1 MSDLTAFSESTCS
14 LVMPR
19 ILAKCWSSIGSKV
32 VLSMVISHLGSR
44 GVLRIGDL
52 LNLFQGGLCLFER

>member
-1 MSDLTAFSESTCS
+1 MSDLTASSVSTCS

-19 ILAKCWSSIGSKV
+19 ILVKCWSSIGSKV

-44 GVLRIGDL
+44 GVLRIEDL